1 MKRAVLEA
9 LKKNKDHF
17 ISGEELSKKIGV
29 TRTAVWKHIKQL
41 KEEGYEIESVSRKG
55 YRLTKEPD
63 TLDSNALEIEIRSK
77 YIGSKIHHVESI
89 DSTNNMAK
97 KMASEGAKEGTVI
110 IAEEQTGGR
119 GRLGRSWVSP
129 KGTGIW
135 MSIILRPPID
145 PTEAAKITQ
154 ITAAAVATGLRN
166 MIGEDVGIKW
176 PNDIII
182 HKKKTCGILTEMSA
196 ELNSVNYIIVGIG
209 INVNVDIDEFPEDV
223 RSVAT
228 SIKAYMGKTVSRKEI
243 VKEILFAFE
252 ELYSDFI
259 ENKNIKKSIDIC
271 KKYSVTLG
279 KQVKIRTKGEEVIAE
294 AIDLTEDGQ
303 LLIKNEL
310 GEVKTV
316 LSGEVSV
323 RGLTDYV

>member
-9 LKKNKDHF
+9 LKKNKDIF

-55 YRLTKEPD
+55 YRMIKEPD
-63 TLDSNALEIEIRSK
+63 TLDANALEIEVASK
-77 YIGSKIHHVESI
+77 HIGRKIHHFESI
-89 DSTNNMAK
+89 DSTNTLAK
-97 KMASEGAKEGTVI
+97 KMAAEGAPEGTVI

-119 GRLGRSWVSP
+119 GRLGRTWESP

-135 MSIILRPPID
+135 MSIILRPNIV
-145 PTEAAKITQ
+145 PTEATKITQ
-154 ITAAAVATGLRN
+154 ITAAAVAMGLRSI
-166 MIGEDVGIKW
+166 IGDDVGIKW

-196 ELNSVNYIIVGIG
+196 ELNSVNYIVVGIG
-209 INVNVDIDEFPEDV
+209 INVNVDPNEFPEEV
-223 RSVAT
+223 RGVAT
-228 SIKAYMGKTVSRKEI
+228 SIKAYTGMIVSRKNI
-243 VKEILFAFE
+243 VKEILHAFE
-252 ELYSDFI
+252 DLYLDFI
-259 ENKNIKKSIDIC
+259 EKNHIEKSMEIC

-279 KQVKIRTKGEEVIAE
+279 KQVKIRTRQKEVIAE
-294 AIDLTEDGQ
+294 AVDLTEDGQ

-310 GEVKTV
+310 GEIEKV